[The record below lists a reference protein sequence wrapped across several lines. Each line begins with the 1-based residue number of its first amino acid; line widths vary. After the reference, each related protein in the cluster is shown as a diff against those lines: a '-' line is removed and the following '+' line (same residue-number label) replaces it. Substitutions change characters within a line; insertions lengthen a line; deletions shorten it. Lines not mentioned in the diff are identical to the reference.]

1 MLKSPMLTN
10 TVAILHDNGGHGEDH
25 YVVRT
30 LNDNMYLDAVMD
42 GVTGRRGWEA
52 SQTLADALAVAP
64 LTSPA
69 DLVAVLED
77 VNQQLYRR
85 GLGHFLLTT
94 IAAALYCESV
104 LHIVGAGD
112 SPIVLIRPDA
122 HQLFAS
128 RTSGFS
134 PLGPM
139 RAIGISKQL
148 GTLYRA
154 EVTLTP
160 GDRVVLATDGITDLV
175 PQHELVE
182 IVRTAASPEAAV
194 EQLHRLLVTRHAA
207 APLGSQGRRDD
218 WTTIVRFFSS

>member
-1 MLKSPMLTN
+1 MLTS

-30 LNDNMYLDAVMD
+30 LNDNLYLDAVMD

-52 SQTLADALAVAP
+52 SQTLADALADAP

-69 DLVAVLED
+69 ELLTVLED

-94 IAAALYCESV
+94 IAAALYCGDV
-104 LHIVGAGD
+104 LHVVGAGD
-112 SPIVLIRPDA
+112 SPVVLIRPDTY
-122 HQLFAS
+122 QLFVS

-154 EVTLTP
+154 EVELAP
-160 GDRVVLATDGITDLV
+160 GDRVVLVTDGITDLV
-175 PQHELVE
+175 PRPELVE
-182 IVRTAASPEAAV
+182 TIRAATSPDAAV
-194 EQLHRLLVTRHAA
+194 EQLHHLLVTRHTAT
-207 APLGSQGRRDD
+207 PLGSQGRRDD
-218 WTTIVRFFSS
+218 WTIIVRFFSS